1 MENWSNKKVTI
12 KSENKIEIIC
22 NKIFYQRGVSDF
34 TKTAIGQVESLNPGT
49 LILYSEYLG
58 QDLLSIN
65 KGMLSFESDG
75 KLHIFEI
82 IGISSRSEKSI
93 TFSVAPQE

>member
-12 KSENKIEIIC
+12 KSEIEIIC
-22 NKIFYQRGVSDF
+22 NNISYKRGVSDF
-34 TKTAIGQVESLNPGT
+34 IQTATGQVESLNPGT
-49 LILYSEYLG
+49 LTLYSEYLG

-65 KGMLSFESDG
+65 RGILSFDSDG

-93 TFSVAPQE
+93 TFSVAPLE